1 MIGATVLEFHS
12 VFSLS
17 VKPAHA
23 NSAVSVVA
31 NGFIE
36 LSDENRAFRRAWE

>member
-31 NGFIE
+31 NG